1 MEPDDYDLLL
11 QRQHERR
18 CALER
23 AKNATTNGRL
33 FAAMVFLLI
42 LSVAAIGSHPALWL
56 AGLPLA
62 SIGAAYLGDVI
73 GPRWERPLSIAA
85 LAFAVLSLLIF
96 LYL

>member
-1 MEPDDYDLLL
+1 MEPEDFDVLL
-11 QRQHERR
+11 QRQHERS

-42 LSVAAIGSHPALWL
+42 LAVASTGSHPVLWL
-56 AGLPLA
+56 AVLPLA

-85 LAFAVLSLLIF
+85 LSFAVLSLLIF